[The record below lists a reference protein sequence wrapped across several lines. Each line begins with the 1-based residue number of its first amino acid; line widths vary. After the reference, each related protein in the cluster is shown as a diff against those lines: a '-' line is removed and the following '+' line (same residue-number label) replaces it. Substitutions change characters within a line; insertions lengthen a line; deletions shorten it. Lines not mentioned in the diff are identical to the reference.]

1 MPDAPEALPSR
12 PRVALRATAFF
23 TLSFVMSANGN
34 VLPQQFFQRHTPT
47 QKALWLAS
55 CLLLGTVTATVAV
68 WRARRGRATRGP
80 MLLTLGATLLAE
92 AALFTLGHPVAYLVL
107 NAVAVFGANTLTN
120 HVDLTASARAGAARR
135 GLHDAASNLARL
147 VGILTA
153 PWFFTRH
160 VAPSRAVFA
169 ALLGAGAL
177 GALAVGVTFSSI
189 PHGEGRASEGA
200 SRVALSSRDRLLAGY
215 ALALYV
221 SLYLLAANIL
231 YLLRDAVRL
240 PDAEQRG
247 GVTISL
253 VFLSALTTNALAA
266 WMRARQGRVDLSPA
280 SMAAPAV
287 VLVGSAGA
295 LLAGVVHDP
304 GPVLAGSVVLGLSYG
319 FFLAEVREWCSRG
332 AREEGKTAL
341 LTLFNN
347 MTNLSSLVAFA
358 TMLLLAVA
366 ARQIGRPVFGL
377 LLGIIGL
384 LPAMALTALWRATR
398 RG

>member
-1 MPDAPEALPSR
+1 MPDAPEAPPSR

-92 AALFTLGHPVAYLVL
+92 AALFTLDHPVAYLVL
-107 NAVAVFGANTLTN
+107 NAVAVFGANTL
-120 HVDLTASARAGAARR
+120 
-135 GLHDAASNLARL
+135 SNLARL

-160 VAPSRAVFA
+160 VAPSRTVFA
-169 ALLGAGAL
+169 AILGAGAL

-189 PHGEGRASEGA
+189 PHGEGRASDGA
-200 SRVALSSRDRLLAGY
+200 SRVALSPRDRLLAGY

-231 YLLRDAVRL
+231 YLLRDVVRL

-266 WMRARQGRVDLSPA
+266 WLRARQRRVDLSPA
-280 SMAAPAV
+280 SMAAPAF